1 MEDNLEKLTINI
13 DSNNG
18 QFINDYEFY
27 VDILE
32 DIKNCIYIKTLKTE
46 IHIDKNY
53 VRENS
58 HYDYR
63 QNPFFLKGD
72 YVYIQL
78 NDFNRIMVPSKEV
91 IPMTE
96 SDRESDQTISYY
108 NFEGTHIPGILPW
121 PIYKGTVLYNQG
133 GMNDDAANS
142 RRHDGRD
149 PYNFKIKNIYYNN
162 LKYYDSIYIDESLDI
177 RGSNSELA
185 IYKKELNG
193 TSCGPKDTNTL
204 VLNPILPELKK
215 FNIKLYGLDENGKHI
230 LLPIRENS
238 ISSKLVVNNL
248 KWIFFGTNE
257 PSSTSHW
264 PHATTPVEITNVDLK
279 QYLELATNPINEIN
293 ISQTEWNDFQGI
305 INLTENSY
313 ISIERNGITSY
324 YYPEIIEKKITIG
337 IFRVI
342 MEFTIYYNRK
352 KITRV

>member
-46 IHIDKNY
+46 VHIHKDY
-53 VRENS
+53 EREYS
-58 HYDYR
+58 DYDYR
-63 QNPFFLKGD
+63 KNQFFLKGD
-72 YVYIQL
+72 YIYIQL

-96 SDRESDQTISYY
+96 KDREDNNSIYY
-108 NFEGTHIPGILPW
+108 YTFDGGTVIGMNAW
-121 PIYKGTVLYNQG
+121 PQNKGTVLYNKN
-133 GMNDDAANS
+133 GMDDDNSNS
-142 RRHDGRD
+142 RRHNGRD
-149 PYNFKIKNIYYNN
+149 PYNFKIKDIHYNN
-162 LKYYDSIYIDESLDI
+162 LKYYDSIYIDEALDV
-177 RGSNSELA
+177 RASPGDVA

-230 LLPIRENS
+230 QLPFNQ
-238 ISSKLVVNNL
+238 KN
-248 KWIFFGTNE
+248 
-257 PSSTSHW
+257 
-264 PHATTPVEITNVDLK
+264 
-279 QYLELATNPINEIN
+279 
-293 ISQTEWNDFQGI
+293 
-305 INLTENSY
+305 
-313 ISIERNGITSY
+313 
-324 YYPEIIEKKITIG
+324 G

>member
-46 IHIDKNY
+46 IHIDKDY

-72 YVYIQL
+72 YIYIQL

-91 IPMTE
+91 IPMTV
-96 SDRESDQTISYY
+96 SDREDDTTIIYY
-108 NFEGTHIPGILPW
+108 NFEGTQIPGINAW
-121 PIYKGTVLYNQG
+121 PDYKGTVLYNQG
-133 GMNDDAANS
+133 GMNDDSANS

-149 PYNFKIKNIYYNN
+149 PYNFKIKDTYYNN
-162 LKYYDSIYIDESLDI
+162 LKYYDSICIDESLDI
-177 RGSNSELA
+177 RSANSEVA

-230 LLPIRENS
+230 LLPIKEKS
-238 ISSKLVVNNL
+238 VSSELVVNNL
-248 KWIFFGTNE
+248 KWKFWGTNA
-257 PSSTSHW
+257 PTSTSYW
-264 PHATTPVEITNVDLK
+264 QHATAPVAITNADLK
-279 QYLELATNPINEIN
+279 SHLEGATNPVNEIN
-293 ISQTEWNDFQGI
+293 ITQTEWDGFQGSF
-305 INLTENSY
+305 NLTKNSY
-313 ISIERNGITSY
+313 ILITRNGPNSY
-324 YYPEIIEKKITIG
+324 YYPEIIEKKFTTG